1 MKIVYQMWKQISVKH
16 IVCILLM
23 ICVICGYFCLGART
37 VISKTTGEPI
47 IYASVGIVNR
57 NLGTVTDS
65 LGNFSLT
72 VPAEYFNDSLRISC
86 VGYTTG
92 TFAVKD
98 FSNIP
103 DTIKLDDNIIAL
115 QEVVVKPQ
123 KIKHKTAGRKGGAGF
138 IYINVEGY
146 KAAGQGF
153 ATPLKVK
160 KRAWLKE
167 LGFTVVVNSETL
179 SRMKFRINIYRK
191 ENDAYI
197 LENIEPLYFD
207 YDKSTLVDGN
217 FTYTFEEEI
226 SLEQGEYYIE
236 LEFLENFENEYFI
249 MKTKPLTGKTRY
261 RYASQS
267 AWETLPFGAPIY
279 IEYDTME

>member
-1 MKIVYQMWKQISVKH
+1 MKKQISVKY
-16 IVCILLM
+16 VACILLM
-23 ICVICGYFCLGART
+23 ICGYFYLGART
-37 VISKTTGEPI
+37 VISETTGEPI

-86 VGYTTG
+86 VGYTTR

-123 KIKHKTAGRKGGAGF
+123 KIKHMTAGRKGSSGF
-138 IYINVEGY
+138 VYINVEGY
-146 KAAGQGF
+146 KAAGQGL

-160 KRAWLKE
+160 ERAWLKE

-191 ENDAYI
+191 EDDAYT
-197 LENIEPLYFD
+197 LENIKPLYFD
-207 YDKSTLVDGN
+207 YDKNALIDGK
-217 FTYTFEEEI
+217 FTYTFDEEI
-226 SLEQGEYYIE
+226 SLERGEYYIE

-267 AWETLPFGAPIY
+267 AWETIPFGAPIY
-279 IEYDTME
+279 IEYDTIE

>member
-1 MKIVYQMWKQISVKH
+1 MRKQMYVKY

-23 ICVICGYFCLGART
+23 MCGYLSLGAHT
-37 VISKTTGEPI
+37 IISKTTGEPV

-57 NLGTVTDS
+57 NLGTLTDT

-72 VPAEYFNDSLRISC
+72 VPPECFNDSLRISC
-86 VGYTTG
+86 VGFTTR

-123 KIKHKTAGRKGGAGF
+123 NIKHKTAGRKGGGGF
-138 IYINVEGY
+138 IGLDVEGY
-146 KAAGQGF
+146 KAAGQGI
-153 ATPLKVK
+153 AIPLEVK

-167 LGFTVVVNSETL
+167 LGFTIVDNSETL
-179 SRMKFRINIYRK
+179 SQMKFRINIYRK
-191 ENDAYI
+191 EDDAYI

-207 YDKSTLVDGN
+207 YDKKALIDGK
-217 FTYTFEEEI
+217 FTYTFDEEI
-226 SLEQGEYYIE
+226 SLEHGEYYIE
-236 LEFLENFENEYFI
+236 LEFLENFENEYFT
-249 MKTKPLTGKTRY
+249 MKTKPMTGKTRY

-267 AWETLPFGAPIY
+267 EWKTLSFGVPIY
-279 IEYDTME
+279 IEYDTIE

>member
-1 MKIVYQMWKQISVKH
+1 MKKQISVKY
-16 IVCILLM
+16 VACILLM
-23 ICVICGYFCLGART
+23 ICGYLYLGART
-37 VISKTTGEPI
+37 VISETTGEPI

-86 VGYTTG
+86 VGYTTR
-92 TFAVKD
+92 TFRCQD

-123 KIKHKTAGRKGGAGF
+123 KIKHMTAGRKGSSGF
-138 IYINVEGY
+138 VYINVEGY
-146 KAAGQGF
+146 KAAGQGL

-160 KRAWLKE
+160 ERAWLKE

-191 ENDAYI
+191 EDDAYT
-197 LENIEPLYFD
+197 LENIKPLYFD
-207 YDKSTLVDGN
+207 YDKNALIDGK
-217 FTYTFEEEI
+217 FTYTFDEEI
-226 SLEQGEYYIE
+226 SLERGEYYIE
-236 LEFLENFENEYFI
+236 LEFLENFENKYFI

-267 AWETLPFGAPIY
+267 AWETIPFGAPIY
-279 IEYDTME
+279 IEYDTIE